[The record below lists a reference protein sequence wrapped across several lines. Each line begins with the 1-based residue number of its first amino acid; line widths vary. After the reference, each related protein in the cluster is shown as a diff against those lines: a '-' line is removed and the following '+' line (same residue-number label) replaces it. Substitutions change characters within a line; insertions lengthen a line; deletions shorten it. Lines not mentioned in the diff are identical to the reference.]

1 MNEIKLSK
9 IEQRNFKGTVHHI
22 LDLGQGMNANIF
34 GDNGTGK
41 TTANDAFL
49 WVLFDKDSTNR
60 KDFSVKPQDKDGN
73 DRHYLE
79 TEVILHLLVNGQP
92 KTLRKML
99 EEVWTKKRGEAEKEF
114 TGHQTSY
121 WVDTVPV
128 KKKEYT
134 DQINAIIEE
143 TAFKLLT
150 NPFYFCTQLKWEDR
164 RKTLMEI
171 CGDVSDE
178 EVISSD
184 ESLAALSDI
193 LSGKSITDQK
203 KIIAEAIKR
212 LNKEIESIPIRIS
225 EQSRKLTT
233 NDDDESYV
241 VSGRCEAELAHWKA
255 TLQAIESSMMDASQT
270 ASAYRQKQQD
280 AFKLTTAMEDRK
292 KELDAD
298 AMSGLKKAIDE
309 KSKMEGEK
317 YRLTSDMK
325 STEAK
330 IRDKEKLVAEN
341 DVDLERLRETWHIE
355 NENQFIEPDGF
366 TCPTCEQPIPQDK
379 TEVRIA
385 QMLKNFEQ
393 TKAQDLAKIYTGGTE
408 IGARQEGLKLEIE
421 VYGEALKNHEM
432 NLSSVTERLTEL
444 DKEIEAER
452 ERTFGANYEAD
463 DKYSFLQAQLQ
474 DIKDELN
481 KPVKDTTSELLQ
493 QKNEVTEQI
502 NALNKLL
509 NNRDVA
515 TKTKERID
523 ELKDE
528 ERSLSAQLGEFEKQR
543 YLIEQFIKAKVNLLE
558 DNINTKFK
566 MVKWRLFETQINGG
580 ISECCEAMVDGVGW
594 PDVNHAGKVNGGL
607 DIINVLAAHYG
618 CVAPIFIDF
627 RESVSRI
634 IETGSQVI
642 NLIKSEADKVLRVE
656 VD

>member
-9 IEQRNFKGTVHHI
+9 MELRNFKGIEEFT
-22 LDLGQGMNANIF
+22 LDINGQNANIF
-34 GDNGTGK
+34 GENATGK
-41 TTANDAFL
+41 TTLYDAFL
-49 WVLFDKDSTNR
+49 WILFNKDSTNR
-60 KDFSVKPQDKDGN
+60 SDFSVKPQDKGGN
-73 DRHYLE
+73 DIHFLE
-79 TEVILHLLVNGQP
+79 TEVTLHLLINGKP
-92 KTLRKML
+92 KALRKML

-134 DQINAIIEE
+134 DQINSIIDENV
-143 TAFKLLT
+143 FKLLT

-178 EVISSD
+178 DVIASD
-184 ESLAALSDI
+184 QSLAVLTDI
-193 LSGKSITDQK
+193 LNGKSITDQK

-212 LNKEIESIPIRIS
+212 LNKEIEAIPIRIS
-225 EQSRKLTT
+225 EQARKIAV
-233 NDDDESYV
+233 NEDEADYDIN
-241 VSGRCEAELAHWKA
+241 EARLVRHKA
-255 TLQAIESSMMDASQT
+255 ILLEIEQSMMDASHLAT
-270 ASAYRQKQQD
+270 LYREKQQD

-292 KELDAD
+292 KELDAG

-309 KSKMEGEK
+309 KSKLEGEK
-317 YRLTSDMK
+317 YRLTNELK
-325 STEAK
+325 STGERIK
-330 IRDKEKLVAEN
+330 SKEKLVAEN
-341 DVDLERLRETWHIE
+341 DADLERLRETWHME
-355 NENQFIEPDGF
+355 NENQFVEPDGF
-366 TCPTCEQPIPQDK
+366 TCPTCEQAIPQDK
-379 TEVRIA
+379 TEIRIA
-385 QMLKNFEQ
+385 QMLKNFEF
-393 TKAQDLAKIYTGGTE
+393 TKAQDLAKIYAGGKE
-408 IGARQEGLKLEIE
+408 IGDRQRRLKLEIE
-421 VYGEALKNHEM
+421 VYVADLKNHEM

-452 ERTFGANYEAD
+452 ERTYGANYDAD
-463 DKYSFLQAQLQ
+463 DKYSGLNIQLQ

-481 KPVKDTTSELLQ
+481 RPIEDTTSELLQ

-502 NALNKLL
+502 NSLNKLL

-515 TKTKERID
+515 IKTKERID

-528 ERSLSAQLGEFEKQR
+528 ERSLSAQLSEFEKQR

-558 DNINTKFK
+558 DNINSKFK

-607 DIINVLAAHYG
+607 DIINVLAGHYG
-618 CVAPIFIDF
+618 CVAPIFVDF

-634 IETGSQVI
+634 IDTGSQVI
-642 NLIKSEADKVLRVE
+642 NLIKSEPDKVLRVE
-656 VD
+656 VA